1 MLVNYLAGGPTV
13 AHCRAW
19 SAGESLYK
27 PTNMQNPGIILC
39 RTHQPP
45 ELTLIQTIKYV
56 KLTAM
61 QNIHSGSTVTSR
73 LLFSSIFAM
82 LLTLAGCQSTGS
94 GSGAD
99 GPTVASLR
107 TAFIDAPDMP
117 DNLKRLTELEAQALQ
132 LVDDEPLKLG
142 SLGTAILDLYYG
154 SLTGHYVMQRFYD
167 HVENTETAAL
177 HADWVSRIR
186 ADMGKQGA
194 GTIDQPYTAITT
206 VEPVAFARSE
216 GLVPVGSI
224 YRTNKTTPFA
234 LLMLAK
240 PKQGNLKNLHFTLD
254 TVYQASEQTLKK
266 KEAQFTPFELM
277 AHLARNGDTAA
288 QAAIGAY
295 LGSHDRYDDATG
307 WLRASS
313 RSGNVLA
320 NNLLARVF
328 WEQASVAKNDDTRA
342 AALDQV
348 LENYMHAIA
357 LGSTDAAYAL
367 SVLYLNEHYG
377 AENVSAGL
385 PLLQQAADADH
396 LGAILYTAHL
406 NYAGE
411 KVPQNIN
418 VAENYYRRAAE
429 LKSAPGQRAY
439 AKFLL
444 DRKHAVGVEAHPE
457 TLTWLNDLAD
467 QNDPEAMVLLGNL
480 HARGIATR
488 TNAKRAVSWF
498 EKAVTAAKQSANIV
512 NEVAWTLAVTD
523 QPKLKRA
530 EYAMT
535 IMSEMMQSDKNARAN
550 SAYLDT
556 WAATFAANEQF
567 ERAVELQSEALEQ
580 ATRELAEAQAKA
592 TPEVSNV
599 DEAQAVLEELQQ
611 HLEDFS
617 ARRSLSE
624 PVP

>member
-1 MLVNYLAGGPTV
+1 MLVNYLARMPEE
-13 AHCRAW
+13 ALCKPSPARR
-19 SAGESLYK
+19 SLAK
-27 PTNMQNPGIILC
+27 PSITQNPDFILC
-39 RTHQPP
+39 RTRQPP

-61 QNIHSGSTVTSR
+61 QNNYSGSTVTSR
-73 LLFSSIFAM
+73 LLLNSIFAL

-94 GSGAD
+94 GASHD

-107 TAFIDAPDMP
+107 TDFINAPDMP
-117 DNLKRLTELEAQALQ
+117 ANLKRLTELEAQALQ
-132 LVDDEPLKLG
+132 LADDEPLKLG

-186 ADMGKQGA
+186 ADMGKEGA
-194 GTIDQPYTAITT
+194 GTVDQPYTAITT

-224 YRTNKTTPFA
+224 YRTNKETPFA

-266 KEAQFTPFELM
+266 KDGQFTPFELM

-396 LGAILYTAHL
+396 LGAILYSAHL

-418 VAENYYRRAAE
+418 IAEGYYRRAAE
-429 LKSAPGQRAY
+429 LESAPGQRAY

-444 DRKHAVGVEAHPE
+444 DREHAVGLEPHPE
-457 TLTWLNDLAD
+457 TLTWLNNLAE
-467 QNDPEAMVLLGNL
+467 QNDPEAMVLLGNY
-480 HARGIATR
+480 HARGVATR
-488 TNAKRAVSWF
+488 SNAKRAVKWF
-498 EKAVTAAKQSANIV
+498 EKAVTTAKQSANIV

-530 EYAMT
+530 KYAMT
-535 IMSEMMQSDKNARAN
+535 IMSEMMQSDKVARTN

-567 ERAVELQSEALEQ
+567 ERAVEVQSEALEQ
-580 ATRELAEAQAKA
+580 ATRDLAEAQAKA
-592 TPEVSNV
+592 TPEASNV
-599 DEAQAVLEELQQ
+599 GEAQAVVDELEQ
-611 HLEDFS
+611 HLTDFS

>member
-1 MLVNYLAGGPTV
+1 
-13 AHCRAW
+13 
-19 SAGESLYK
+19 
-27 PTNMQNPGIILC
+27 MQNS
-39 RTHQPP
+39 
-45 ELTLIQTIKYV
+45 
-56 KLTAM
+56 
-61 QNIHSGSTVTSR
+61 HSSSNVTNR
-73 LLFSSIFAM
+73 LLFSSIFAL

-94 GSGAD
+94 GARQD
-99 GPTVASLR
+99 DPTVASLR
-107 TAFIDAPDMP
+107 ADFIDAQDMP
-117 DNLKRLTELEAQALQ
+117 ANLKRLTELEAQALQ

-177 HADWVSRIR
+177 HADWVTRIR

-194 GTIDQPYTAITT
+194 SSIDQPYTAITT

-224 YRTNKTTPFA
+224 YRTNKDTPFA

-254 TVYQASEQTLKK
+254 TVYQASAQTLKK
-266 KEAQFTPFELM
+266 KDEQFTPFELM

-377 AENVSAGL
+377 AENVTAGL

-396 LGAILYTAHL
+396 LGAILYSAHL

-411 KVPQNIN
+411 KVPQNIK
-418 VAENYYRRAAE
+418 VAEGYYRRAAE
-429 LKSAPGQRAY
+429 LESAPGQRAY

-444 DRKHAVGVEAHPE
+444 DREHAVGAEPHPE
-457 TLTWLNDLAD
+457 TLTWLNNLAE
-467 QNDPEAMVLLGNL
+467 QNDPEAMVLLGNFY
-480 HARGIATR
+480 ARGIATR
-488 TNAKRAVSWF
+488 GNPKRAVRWF
-498 EKAVTAAKQSANIV
+498 EKAVAAAKQSANIV

-530 EYAMT
+530 EYAMA
-535 IMSEMMQSDKNARAN
+535 IMSEMMQSDKAARVN

-556 WAATFAANEQF
+556 WAATFAANDQF
-567 ERAVELQSEALEQ
+567 ERAVEVQIEALEQ
-580 ATRELAEAQAKA
+580 ATRDLAEAQAKA
-592 TPEVSNV
+592 TPEASNV
-599 DEAQAVLEELQQ
+599 DEAQAVVDELQQ